1 MREIPKRFTNFLQT
15 YPEVGAAYQQLGKAV
30 KAAGPL
36 DTKTQSLIKIGIAIA
51 SGLEGGT
58 HSQTRKALDAGCTPD
73 QVRHAA
79 MQTLTTCGFPRMMMG
94 LSWVEDVIGTET
106 DSI

>member
-1 MREIPKRFTNFLQT
+1 MREIPRRFTSFLQAH
-15 YPEVGAAYQQLGKAV
+15 PEVGAAYQQLGKAV

-36 DTKTQSLIKIGIAIA
+36 DAKTQALIKVGVSIA

-58 HSQTRKALDAGCTPD
+58 HSQVRKALDAGCTPD
-73 QVRHAA
+73 EVRHAA

-94 LSWVEDVIGTET
+94 LSWVEDVLAKE
-106 DSI
+106 DE